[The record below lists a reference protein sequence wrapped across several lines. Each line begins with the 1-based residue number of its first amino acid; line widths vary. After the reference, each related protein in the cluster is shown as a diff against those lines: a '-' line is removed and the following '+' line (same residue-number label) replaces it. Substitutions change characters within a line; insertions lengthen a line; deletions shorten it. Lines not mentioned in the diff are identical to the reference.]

1 MYNRVREIFPLIYI
15 KEADDMINI
24 TARGFEL
31 KQGAKDGIE
40 SELKRIEKMLPEAAS
55 FDVTLAKKKD
65 GYKCDITVI
74 NVGSF
79 IRGEARA
86 DRIEP
91 VIDLAV
97 DDLKRKI
104 RKLKTYLVDKKRK
117 GGIDEIAEAV
127 AELDGDDDVTMDE
140 FDRFDTSSVEI
151 RRTKTVSPNM
161 MTDDEAIVQ
170 MEMLGHS
177 FFVYLGLDGETKII
191 YKRAKGYGLLICE

>member
-1 MYNRVREIFPLIYI
+1 
-15 KEADDMINI
+15 MINI

-31 KQGAKDGIE
+31 KQGTKDGID
-40 SELKRIEKMLPEAAS
+40 SELKRIEKMLPDAAS
-55 FDVTLAKKKD
+55 FDVTLTKVKD

-79 IRGEARA
+79 IRGESMA

-91 VIDLAV
+91 AVDMAV

-117 GGIDEIAEAV
+117 GGIDEIANAIAPLEDEVSMADFDMFDASS
-127 AELDGDDDVTMDE
+127 AE
-140 FDRFDTSSVEI
+140 I
-151 RRTKTVSPNM
+151 KRTKTISPNM

-177 FFVYLGLDGETKII
+177 FFVYLGINGDTRII
-191 YKRAKGYGLLICE
+191 YKRDKGYGLLVCE

>member
-1 MYNRVREIFPLIYI
+1 MF
-15 KEADDMINI
+15 NI

-31 KQGAKDGIE
+31 KQGTKDGIE
-40 SELKRIEKMLPEAAS
+40 KELKRIEKMLPPSAS
-55 FDVTLAKKKD
+55 FDVTIAKKKD
-65 GYKCDITVI
+65 GYKCDITVL

-79 IRGEARA
+79 IRGEATA

-91 VIDLAV
+91 VIDMTV

-117 GGIDEIAEAV
+117 GAIDEIADAFAPLE
-127 AELDGDDDVTMDE
+127 ESEISMSDYE
-140 FDRFDTSSVEI
+140 QFDKGAIEI
-151 RRTKTVSPNM
+151 KRTKKIAPQM

-191 YKRAKGYGLLICE
+191 YQRGKGYGLLICE

>member
-1 MYNRVREIFPLIYI
+1 
-15 KEADDMINI
+15 MINI

-31 KQGAKDGIE
+31 KQGTKEGIDK
-40 SELKRIEKMLPEAAS
+40 ELKRIEKMLPRTAS
-55 FDVTLAKKKD
+55 FDITLIKVKE
-65 GYKCDITVI
+65 GYKCDITVM

-79 IRGEARA
+79 IRGEATA

-91 VIDLAV
+91 VVDMAV

-117 GGIDEIAEAV
+117 GGIDEIANAISPLEEEISMADFDQYDASS
-127 AELDGDDDVTMDE
+127 AE
-140 FDRFDTSSVEI
+140 I
-151 RRTKTVSPNM
+151 KRTKTIAPNM

-177 FFVYLGLDGETKII
+177 FFVYLGVNGDTRIV
-191 YKRAKGYGLLICE
+191 YKRNKGYGLLICE

>member
-1 MYNRVREIFPLIYI
+1 
-15 KEADDMINI
+15 MINI

-31 KQGAKDGIE
+31 KQGTKDGIDK
-40 SELKRIEKMLPEAAS
+40 ELKRIEKMLPDAAS
-55 FDVTLAKKKD
+55 FSVTLTKVRD
-65 GYKCDITVI
+65 GYKCDITVM

-91 VIDLAV
+91 VVDMAV

-117 GGIDEIAEAV
+117 GGIDEIADAFTPLEGDISMEDYDQYDASS
-127 AELDGDDDVTMDE
+127 AE
-140 FDRFDTSSVEI
+140 I
-151 RRTKTVSPNM
+151 KRTKKISPNM

-177 FFVYLGLDGETKII
+177 FFVYLGIDGETKIV
-191 YKRAKGYGLLICE
+191 YKRDKGYGLLVCE

>member
-1 MYNRVREIFPLIYI
+1 
-15 KEADDMINI
+15 MINI
-24 TARGFEL
+24 AARGFEL

-40 SELKRIEKMLPEAAS
+40 NELKRIEKMLPDSAS

-65 GYKCDITVI
+65 YYKCDITVV

-79 IRGEARA
+79 IRGEAKA

-91 VIDLAV
+91 VIDMAV

-104 RKLKTYLVDKKRK
+104 RKLKTFLVDKKRK
-117 GGIDEIAEAV
+117 GAIDEIAQAV
-127 AELDGDDDVTMDE
+127 VPSEEEISMEDFE
-140 FDRFDTSSVEI
+140 RFDASSVEI
-151 RRTKTVSPNM
+151 RRTKKISPNM

-177 FFVYLGLDGETKII
+177 FFIYLGLDGETKII
-191 YKRAKGYGLLICE
+191 YQRGKGYGLLICE

>member
-1 MYNRVREIFPLIYI
+1 
-15 KEADDMINI
+15 MINI

-31 KQGAKDGIE
+31 KQGAKDGTE
-40 SELKRIEKMLPEAAS
+40 KELKRIEKMLPDRAS
-55 FDVTLAKKKD
+55 FDVTISKNKD
-65 GYKCDITVI
+65 GYKCDITVL

-79 IRGEARA
+79 IRGEAEA

-91 VIDLAV
+91 CVDMAV

-117 GGIDEIAEAV
+117 SGIDELAEAFAPLEQEISMEDFDQFDLSS
-127 AELDGDDDVTMDE
+127 AEIK
-140 FDRFDTSSVEI
+140 RK
-151 RRTKTVSPNM
+151 KTISPQM

-177 FFVYLGLDGETKII
+177 FFVYLGVDGGTKII
-191 YKRAKGYGLLICE
+191 YQRKSGYGLLICE

>member
-1 MYNRVREIFPLIYI
+1 
-15 KEADDMINI
+15 MINI

-31 KQGAKDGIE
+31 KQGTKDGIDK
-40 SELKRIEKMLPEAAS
+40 ELQRIEKMLPKTAS
-55 FDVTLAKKKD
+55 FDVTLSKVKD

-74 NVGSF
+74 DIGSF
-79 IRGEARA
+79 IRREAQA

-91 VIDLAV
+91 VIDMAV

-117 GGIDEIAEAV
+117 GGIDEIADAF
-127 AELDGDDDVTMDE
+127 APLDEDVTMEDFE
-140 FDRFDTSSVEI
+140 QYDASSIEI
-151 RRTKTVSPNM
+151 KRKKTITPQM

-177 FFVYLGLDGETKII
+177 FFVYLGVDGETKIV
-191 YKRAKGYGLLICE
+191 YSRNKGYGLLICE

>member
-1 MYNRVREIFPLIYI
+1 
-15 KEADDMINI
+15 MINI

-31 KQGAKDGIE
+31 KQGTKDGIDK
-40 SELKRIEKMLPEAAS
+40 ELKRIEKMLPDAAA
-55 FDVTLAKKKD
+55 FDVTLTKVKD

-91 VIDLAV
+91 VVDMAV
-97 DDLKRKI
+97 DDLKRKL
-104 RKLKTYLVDKKRK
+104 RKLKTFLVDKKRK
-117 GGIDEIAEAV
+117 GGIDEIADAFATLEEDV
-127 AELDGDDDVTMDE
+127 SMDD
-140 FDRFDTSSVEI
+140 FDRFDASAAEI
-151 RRTKTVSPNM
+151 KRKKNISPNM

-177 FFVYLGLDGETKII
+177 FFVYLGINGETRII
-191 YKRAKGYGLLICE
+191 YKRDKGYGQLICG

>member
-1 MYNRVREIFPLIYI
+1 
-15 KEADDMINI
+15 MINI

-31 KQGAKDGIE
+31 KQGTKDGIDK
-40 SELKRIEKMLPEAAS
+40 ELKRIEKMLPDSAS
-55 FDVTLAKKKD
+55 FDVTLAKVRD
-65 GYKCDITVI
+65 GYKCDITVM

-79 IRGEARA
+79 IRGEAQA

-91 VIDLAV
+91 VIDMAV

-117 GGIDEIAEAV
+117 GGIDEIADAF
-127 AELDGDDDVTMDE
+127 APLDEEISMED
-140 FDRFDTSSVEI
+140 FDQYDASSVEI
-151 RRTKTVSPNM
+151 KRKKKISPNM

-177 FFVYLGLDGETKII
+177 FFVYLGLDGETKIV
-191 YKRAKGYGLLICE
+191 YQRDKGYGLLICE